1 MYKTIRQF
9 SIFFVV
15 LLMCITVSFAQ
26 TNGSITVTGT
36 VVDEKGESIIGAT
49 VQVEGT
55 TNGVI
60 TDIDGKYSVRVEND
74 KSTLRFSFVGLVPVV
89 EQVKGRRIINVVLK
103 SDTEVLDEVVV
114 TALGIKKEKKKLGY
128 AVQDLDAPALTKIPA
143 ANTASNLTGKIAGL
157 KVSNSPN
164 LFDTPALLLRGVAPV
179 VVIDGVPV
187 ESATFWEVAPEDIES
202 MCVLKGPA
210 AAVLYGQMGQNGV
223 IQITT
228 KKAKEAVKIS
238 VNSSTGFDTGMIAN
252 PSYQK
257 KYGTGYQGQYRVGN
271 STDEFWGAWGPEL
284 DGRLL
289 PQWNSPYDADGN
301 RIAIPWI
308 PRGKDNLKN
317 MLRTGV
323 VTNNNISVE
332 TKFDKGD
339 FRISLSE
346 MHQKGVFENTKLN
359 SYTVNM
365 SGGIQFSKKLRFDA
379 NINYNKID
387 SPNFPS
393 VGYGRNSPIY
403 SMILWAGANVDVR
416 DLRNYWAP
424 GLEGLQQRNF
434 DIGPGYDNGSFDYNN
449 PYFILY
455 ENLHGYHKNTAY
467 GSASLKYDVTN
478 ELNITLRTGVNM
490 NQLMEDYRTAYSTAY
505 NRNGNYSQSY
515 KNDFQILTDLIAKYD
530 KKLGIFDVGAMLG
543 FNARQ
548 YNDASHYAETDGL
561 AVPGIYTLSNS
572 MKPTTPTSSKREL
585 AEYAVYGYLDLGW
598 KNYLMLNLTAR
609 NQWSSTIP
617 TFGKNSYLYPSA
629 QLSTVVS
636 EYIPM
641 PEFISY
647 LKLRGS
653 YARVGSA
660 FSPYYFSPVY
670 SETGTWNNNL
680 GLTSP
685 EIIYSKDIKPSYST
699 GYEVGGELR
708 LFNNRL
714 GFDATYFYFIDGPQ
728 TYNQPISETS
738 GYGAYCLNGLK
749 TLRKGWEL
757 SITASPFRNERGFNW
772 DLVLNLSSY
781 RNYLHELPEGQTQY
795 GELKVGDRMDAIYG
809 SAIMYAP
816 ENSEYAGQVIIGDNG
831 NIQKDNIKQK
841 LGYSNNDLMVGFSNN
856 MSYGPVSLNFSFDA
870 CIGGKMLSQYNRYM
884 WAGGRSLDIDDQE
897 RQNWYA
903 GKEYIAEGVKVVSG
917 ELKRDGEGNVISDT
931 RKFAPNDI
939 PTNYFDYVQN
949 SKGYYGIDEC
959 VLVDRSFL
967 KLREVSL
974 TYDLTKHL
982 TKTPIKG
989 ASVSLVGRSLFLIT
1003 KSGLVDP
1010 DQYNEN
1016 TVWDNLQTPSFRNI
1030 GFNVNITF

>member
-323 VTNNNISVE
+323 VTNNNVSVE
-332 TKFDKGD
+332 TKFDIGD

-365 SGGIQFSKKLRFDA
+365 SGGIQFSKKMRFDA

-989 ASVSLVGRSLFLIT
+989 ASVSLVGRNLFLIT

-1030 GFNVNITF
+1030 GFNVNVTF

>member
-1 MYKTIRQF
+1 
-9 SIFFVV
+9 
-15 LLMCITVSFAQ
+15 MCITVSFAQ

-323 VTNNNISVE
+323 VTNNNVSVE

-989 ASVSLVGRSLFLIT
+989 ASVSLVGRNLFLIT

-1030 GFNVNITF
+1030 GFNVNVTF

>member
-816 ENSEYAGQVIIGDNG
+816 ENSEYAGQMIIGDNG

-989 ASVSLVGRSLFLIT
+989 ASVSLVGRNLFLIT

-1030 GFNVNITF
+1030 GFNVNVTF

>member
-323 VTNNNISVE
+323 VTNNNVSVE

-490 NQLMEDYRTAYSTAY
+490 NQLMEDHRTAYSTAY

-714 GFDATYFYFIDGPQ
+714 GFDVTYFYFIDGPQ

-989 ASVSLVGRSLFLIT
+989 ASVSLVGRNLFLIT

-1030 GFNVNITF
+1030 GFNVNVTF

>member
-143 ANTASNLTGKIAGL
+143 ANTASNLTGKIVGL

-989 ASVSLVGRSLFLIT
+989 ASVSLVGRNLFLIT

-1030 GFNVNITF
+1030 GFNVNVTF

>member
-856 MSYGPVSLNFSFDA
+856 MSYGPVLLNFSFDA

-989 ASVSLVGRSLFLIT
+989 ASVSLVGRNLFLIT

-1030 GFNVNITF
+1030 GFNVNVTF

>member
-455 ENLHGYHKNTAY
+455 ENMHGYHKNTAY

-989 ASVSLVGRSLFLIT
+989 ASVSLVGRNLFLIT

-1030 GFNVNITF
+1030 GFNVNVTF

>member
-561 AVPGIYTLSNS
+561 AVPG
-572 MKPTTPTSSKREL
+572 
-585 AEYAVYGYLDLGW
+585 
-598 KNYLMLNLTAR
+598 
-609 NQWSSTIP
+609 
-617 TFGKNSYLYPSA
+617 
-629 QLSTVVS
+629 
-636 EYIPM
+636 
-641 PEFISY
+641 Y
-647 LKLRGS
+647 LKLR
-653 YARVGSA
+653 
-660 FSPYYFSPVY
+660 
-670 SETGTWNNNL
+670 
-680 GLTSP
+680 
-685 EIIYSKDIKPSYST
+685 K
-699 GYEVGGELR
+699 
-708 LFNNRL
+708 
-714 GFDATYFYFIDGPQ
+714 
-728 TYNQPISETS
+728 
-738 GYGAYCLNGLK
+738 
-749 TLRKGWEL
+749 
-757 SITASPFRNERGFNW
+757 
-772 DLVLNLSSY
+772 
-781 RNYLHELPEGQTQY
+781 
-795 GELKVGDRMDAIYG
+795 
-809 SAIMYAP
+809 
-816 ENSEYAGQVIIGDNG
+816 
-831 NIQKDNIKQK
+831 
-841 LGYSNNDLMVGFSNN
+841 
-856 MSYGPVSLNFSFDA
+856 
-870 CIGGKMLSQYNRYM
+870 
-884 WAGGRSLDIDDQE
+884 
-897 RQNWYA
+897 
-903 GKEYIAEGVKVVSG
+903 
-917 ELKRDGEGNVISDT
+917 
-931 RKFAPNDI
+931 
-939 PTNYFDYVQN
+939 
-949 SKGYYGIDEC
+949 
-959 VLVDRSFL
+959 
-967 KLREVSL
+967 
-974 TYDLTKHL
+974 
-982 TKTPIKG
+982 
-989 ASVSLVGRSLFLIT
+989 
-1003 KSGLVDP
+1003 
-1010 DQYNEN
+1010 
-1016 TVWDNLQTPSFRNI
+1016 
-1030 GFNVNITF
+1030 

>member
-856 MSYGPVSLNFSFDA
+856 MSYGPVSLHFSFDA

-897 RQNWYA
+897 RQNWYG

-989 ASVSLVGRSLFLIT
+989 ASVSLVGRNLFLIT

>member
-228 KKAKEAVKIS
+228 KKAKEEVKIS

-323 VTNNNISVE
+323 VTNNNVSVE

-636 EYIPM
+636 EYISM

-989 ASVSLVGRSLFLIT
+989 ASVSLVGRNLFLIT

-1030 GFNVNITF
+1030 GFNVNVTF

>member
-323 VTNNNISVE
+323 VTNNNVSVE

-714 GFDATYFYFIDGPQ
+714 GFDATYFYFIDVPQ

-989 ASVSLVGRSLFLIT
+989 ASVSLVGRNLFLIT

-1030 GFNVNITF
+1030 GFNVNVTF

>member
-699 GYEVGGELR
+699 GYEVDGELR

-989 ASVSLVGRSLFLIT
+989 ASVSLVGRNLFLIT

-1030 GFNVNITF
+1030 GFNVNVTF

>member
-323 VTNNNISVE
+323 VTNNNVSVE

-917 ELKRDGEGNVISDT
+917 ELKRDGEGYVISDT
-931 RKFAPNDI
+931 RKFAPN
-939 PTNYFDYVQN
+939 
-949 SKGYYGIDEC
+949 GY
-959 VLVDRSFL
+959 S
-967 KLREVSL
+967 
-974 TYDLTKHL
+974 
-982 TKTPIKG
+982 
-989 ASVSLVGRSLFLIT
+989 
-1003 KSGLVDP
+1003 
-1010 DQYNEN
+1010 N
-1016 TVWDNLQTPSFRNI
+1016 
-1030 GFNVNITF
+1030 

>member
-816 ENSEYAGQVIIGDNG
+816 ENSEYAGQMIIGDNG

-903 GKEYIAEGVKVVSG
+903 GKEYTAEGVKVVSG

-989 ASVSLVGRSLFLIT
+989 ASVSLVGRNLFLIT

-1030 GFNVNITF
+1030 GFNVNVTF

>member
-629 QLSTVVS
+629 QLSTVAS

-989 ASVSLVGRSLFLIT
+989 ASVSLVGRNLFLIT

>member
-164 LFDTPALLLRGVAPV
+164 LFDTPALLLRGVAHV

-917 ELKRDGEGNVISDT
+917 ELKRDGEGNVISGT
-931 RKFAPNDI
+931 RKFDPNDI

-989 ASVSLVGRSLFLIT
+989 ASVSLVGRNLFLIT

-1030 GFNVNITF
+1030 GFNVNVTF

>member
-1 MYKTIRQF
+1 
-9 SIFFVV
+9 
-15 LLMCITVSFAQ
+15 
-26 TNGSITVTGT
+26 VTGT

-989 ASVSLVGRSLFLIT
+989 ASVSLVGRNLFLIT

-1030 GFNVNITF
+1030 GFNVNVTF

>member
-989 ASVSLVGRSLFLIT
+989 ASVSLVGRNLFLIT

-1030 GFNVNITF
+1030 GFNVNVTL

>member
-757 SITASPFRNERGFNW
+757 SITASPFRNERDFNW

-989 ASVSLVGRSLFLIT
+989 ASVSLVGRNLFLIT

-1030 GFNVNITF
+1030 GFNVNVTF

>member
-323 VTNNNISVE
+323 VTNNNVSVE

-617 TFGKNSYLYPSA
+617 TFGKNSYLYPSV

-989 ASVSLVGRSLFLIT
+989 ASVSLVGRNLFLIT

-1030 GFNVNITF
+1030 GFNVNVTF

>member
-271 STDEFWGAWGPEL
+271 STDVFWGAWGPEL

-543 FNARQ
+543 FNAR
-548 YNDASHYAETDGL
+548 
-561 AVPGIYTLSNS
+561 
-572 MKPTTPTSSKREL
+572 
-585 AEYAVYGYLDLGW
+585 
-598 KNYLMLNLTAR
+598 
-609 NQWSSTIP
+609 
-617 TFGKNSYLYPSA
+617 
-629 QLSTVVS
+629 
-636 EYIPM
+636 
-641 PEFISY
+641 
-647 LKLRGS
+647 
-653 YARVGSA
+653 
-660 FSPYYFSPVY
+660 
-670 SETGTWNNNL
+670 
-680 GLTSP
+680 
-685 EIIYSKDIKPSYST
+685 
-699 GYEVGGELR
+699 
-708 LFNNRL
+708 
-714 GFDATYFYFIDGPQ
+714 
-728 TYNQPISETS
+728 
-738 GYGAYCLNGLK
+738 
-749 TLRKGWEL
+749 
-757 SITASPFRNERGFNW
+757 
-772 DLVLNLSSY
+772 
-781 RNYLHELPEGQTQY
+781 
-795 GELKVGDRMDAIYG
+795 
-809 SAIMYAP
+809 
-816 ENSEYAGQVIIGDNG
+816 
-831 NIQKDNIKQK
+831 
-841 LGYSNNDLMVGFSNN
+841 
-856 MSYGPVSLNFSFDA
+856 
-870 CIGGKMLSQYNRYM
+870 
-884 WAGGRSLDIDDQE
+884 
-897 RQNWYA
+897 
-903 GKEYIAEGVKVVSG
+903 
-917 ELKRDGEGNVISDT
+917 
-931 RKFAPNDI
+931 
-939 PTNYFDYVQN
+939 
-949 SKGYYGIDEC
+949 
-959 VLVDRSFL
+959 
-967 KLREVSL
+967 
-974 TYDLTKHL
+974 
-982 TKTPIKG
+982 
-989 ASVSLVGRSLFLIT
+989 
-1003 KSGLVDP
+1003 
-1010 DQYNEN
+1010 
-1016 TVWDNLQTPSFRNI
+1016 
-1030 GFNVNITF
+1030 

>member
-917 ELKRDGEGNVISDT
+917 ELKRDGGGNVISDT

-989 ASVSLVGRSLFLIT
+989 ASVSLVGRNLFLIT

-1030 GFNVNITF
+1030 GFNVNVTF

>member
-467 GSASLKYDVTN
+467 GSVSLKYDVTN

-989 ASVSLVGRSLFLIT
+989 ASVSLVGRNLFLIT

-1030 GFNVNITF
+1030 GFNVNVTF

>member
-714 GFDATYFYFIDGPQ
+714 GFDATYFYFINGPQ

-989 ASVSLVGRSLFLIT
+989 ASVSLVGRNLFLIT

-1030 GFNVNITF
+1030 GFNVNVTF

>member
-365 SGGIQFSKKLRFDA
+365 SGGIQFSKKMRFDA

-989 ASVSLVGRSLFLIT
+989 ASVSLVGRNLFLIT

-1030 GFNVNITF
+1030 GFNVNVTF

>member
-1 MYKTIRQF
+1 M
-9 SIFFVV
+9 
-15 LLMCITVSFAQ
+15 
-26 TNGSITVTGT
+26 
-36 VVDEKGESIIGAT
+36 
-49 VQVEGT
+49 
-55 TNGVI
+55 
-60 TDIDGKYSVRVEND
+60 
-74 KSTLRFSFVGLVPVV
+74 
-89 EQVKGRRIINVVLK
+89 KGRRIINVVLK

-989 ASVSLVGRSLFLIT
+989 ASVSLVGRNLFLIT

-1030 GFNVNITF
+1030 GFNVNVTF

>member
-939 PTNYFDYVQN
+939 PTNYFDSVQN

-989 ASVSLVGRSLFLIT
+989 ASVSLVGRNLFLIT

-1030 GFNVNITF
+1030 GFNVNVTF

>member
-210 AAVLYGQMGQNGV
+210 AAVLYGQMGQIGV

-989 ASVSLVGRSLFLIT
+989 ASVSLVGRNLFLIT

-1030 GFNVNITF
+1030 GFNVNVTF

>member
-164 LFDTPALLLRGVAPV
+164 LFDTPVLLLRGVAPV

-989 ASVSLVGRSLFLIT
+989 ASVSLVGRNLFLIT

-1030 GFNVNITF
+1030 GFNVNVTF

>member
-114 TALGIKKEKKKLGY
+114 TALGIKKEIKKLGY

-989 ASVSLVGRSLFLIT
+989 ASVSLVGRNLFLIT

-1030 GFNVNITF
+1030 GFNVNVTF

>member
-317 MLRTGV
+317 MLHTGV
-323 VTNNNISVE
+323 VTNNNVSVE

-365 SGGIQFSKKLRFDA
+365 SGGIQFSKKMRFDA

-809 SAIMYAP
+809 SAIMYAS

-989 ASVSLVGRSLFLIT
+989 ASVSLVGRNLFLIT

-1030 GFNVNITF
+1030 GFNVNVTF

>member
-490 NQLMEDYRTAYSTAY
+490 NQLMEDYRSAYSTAY

-989 ASVSLVGRSLFLIT
+989 ASVSLVGRNLFLIT

>member
-1 MYKTIRQF
+1 M
-9 SIFFVV
+9 
-15 LLMCITVSFAQ
+15 
-26 TNGSITVTGT
+26 
-36 VVDEKGESIIGAT
+36 
-49 VQVEGT
+49 
-55 TNGVI
+55 I

-989 ASVSLVGRSLFLIT
+989 ASVSLVGRNLFLIT

-1030 GFNVNITF
+1030 GFNVNVTF

>member
-1 MYKTIRQF
+1 M
-9 SIFFVV
+9 
-15 LLMCITVSFAQ
+15 
-26 TNGSITVTGT
+26 
-36 VVDEKGESIIGAT
+36 
-49 VQVEGT
+49 
-55 TNGVI
+55 I

-317 MLRTGV
+317 MLHTGV
-323 VTNNNISVE
+323 VTNNNVSVE

-365 SGGIQFSKKLRFDA
+365 SGGIQFSKKMRFDA

-989 ASVSLVGRSLFLIT
+989 ASVSLVGRNLFLIT

-1030 GFNVNITF
+1030 GFNVNVTF

>member
-841 LGYSNNDLMVGFSNN
+841 LGYSNNDLMVGFSSN

-989 ASVSLVGRSLFLIT
+989 ASVSLVGRNLFLIT

-1030 GFNVNITF
+1030 GFNVNVTF

>member
-323 VTNNNISVE
+323 VTNNNVSVE

-989 ASVSLVGRSLFLIT
+989 ASVSLLGRNLFLIT

-1030 GFNVNITF
+1030 GFNVNVTF

>member
-128 AVQDLDAPALTKIPA
+128 AVQDLDAPALTEIPA

-323 VTNNNISVE
+323 VTNNNVSVE

-490 NQLMEDYRTAYSTAY
+490 NQLMEDHRTAYSTAY

-989 ASVSLVGRSLFLIT
+989 ASVSLVGRNLFLIT

-1030 GFNVNITF
+1030 GFNVNVTF